1 MVELVIISTLQ
12 PYCTTTTLLG
22 ALILALPLWIT
33 YNLFFSPLASIPGP
47 WTARAGVSLLKARS
61 ASNTTWVW
69 DLERLHKRYGPIVRV
84 STNHLSIS
92 DPNALASIY
101 RIANPLHKTE
111 FYHVFQAVPGKPSLF
126 SDTDFESHKIRKKA
140 VAPAYAMTFL
150 TNLEEC
156 VEGVVLSLKERMRE
170 ILENGNGNNAGM
182 NLGVEKGRGVDVEF
196 DKMAHYFAMD
206 AVGELAVSISLESQQ
221 PSLSLCFVQ
230 LTFISLP
237 LFLLSSEKA
246 STSSPPT
253 PSIPS
258 NRPYNPTGSYEE

>member
-1 MVELVIISTLQ
+1 MVESVIISTLQ

-84 STNHLSIS
+84 STNHLSVS

-101 RIANPLHKTE
+101 RIANPLHKTD

-170 ILENGNGNNAGM
+170 ILENGNGNHGIGM
-182 NLGVEKGRGVDVEF
+182 EKGRGVDVEF

-206 AVGELAVSISLESQQ
+206 AVGELAVSIAQL
-221 PSLSLCFVQ
+221 PDNPLSASS
-230 LTFISLP
+230 SLP
-237 LFLLSSEKA
+237 SMIPAPLPLSSEKA

-253 PSIPS
+253 PSTPL
-258 NRPYNPTGSYEE
+258 NRPYNPTGSYGE

>member
-1 MVELVIISTLQ
+1 MVESVIISTLQ

-61 ASNTTWVW
+61 AGNTTWVW

-84 STNHLSIS
+84 STNHLSVS
-92 DPNALASIY
+92 DPNALTSIY
-101 RIANPLHKTE
+101 RIANPLHKTD

-170 ILENGNGNNAGM
+170 ILENGNNAGM
-182 NLGVEKGRGVDVEF
+182 NGVEKGRGVDVEF

-206 AVGELAVSISLESQQ
+206 AVGELAVSTSLNS
-221 PSLSLCFVQ
+221 
-230 LTFISLP
+230 
-237 LFLLSSEKA
+237 
-246 STSSPPT
+246 
-253 PSIPS
+253 
-258 NRPYNPTGSYEE
+258 

>member
-1 MVELVIISTLQ
+1 MGSPQQSRFIVLPRLATMVESVIISTLW
-12 PYCTTTTLLG
+12 PYCTKTTLIAAG
-22 ALILALPLWIT
+22 ILAVPLWIT

-47 WTARAGVSLLKARS
+47 WTARAGISLLKAKS

-84 STNHLSIS
+84 SSNHLSIS

-126 SDTDFESHKIRKKA
+126 SDTDVDSHKVRKKA

-170 ILENGNGNNAGM
+170 ILESG
-182 NLGVEKGRGVDVEF
+182 KGSAPMEF

-206 AVGELAVSISLESQQ
+206 AVGELAVSPSQAGTEHG
-221 PSLSLCFVQ
+221 F
-230 LTFISLP
+230 F
-237 LFLLSSEKA
+237 SSWLITA
-246 STSSPPT
+246 FDL
-253 PSIPS
+253 
-258 NRPYNPTGSYEE
+258 

>member
-1 MVELVIISTLQ
+1 MTPIPIDEPPWGDQFDHISSPATMVESVIISTLQ

-22 ALILALPLWIT
+22 ALILALTLWIT

-61 ASNTTWVW
+61 AGNTTWVW

-101 RIANPLHKTE
+101 RIANPLHKTD

-170 ILENGNGNNAGM
+170 ILENGNNNGVGM
-182 NLGVEKGRGVDVEF
+182 EKGRGVDVEF

-206 AVGELAVSISLESQQ
+206 AVGELAVSTSLNS
-221 PSLSLCFVQ
+221 
-230 LTFISLP
+230 
-237 LFLLSSEKA
+237 
-246 STSSPPT
+246 
-253 PSIPS
+253 
-258 NRPYNPTGSYEE
+258 